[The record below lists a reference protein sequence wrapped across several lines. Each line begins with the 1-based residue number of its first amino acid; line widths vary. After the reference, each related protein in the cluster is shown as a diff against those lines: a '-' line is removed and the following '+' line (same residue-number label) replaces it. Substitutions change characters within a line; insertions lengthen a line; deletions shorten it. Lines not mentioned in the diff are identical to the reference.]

1 MGGENVCDDF
11 TVITKG
17 ERQEVLLHWPPCP
30 LADFSAALMVSASH
44 PSPSSIGSR
53 SADVMGVSWG
63 TAILLAGEAGR
74 QEEGGCGSDMFHHF
88 KITCALLECWTCL
101 LCGVVHGMD
110 ECPSPLEEGFILW
123 DMVIY
128 VNPLDHTRWMV
139 SCSYAWARGV
149 AEVVLFSPSLFHSRQ
164 HQEMERAVPKRAD
177 CVWKVIEALLKSVSC
192 LVTLRFVIM

>member
-1 MGGENVCDDF
+1 MSGENVCDDF

-17 ERQEVLLHWPPCP
+17 ERHEVLLHWPPCP
-30 LADFSAALMVSASH
+30 LADFSAVLMVSAGH
-44 PSPSSIGSR
+44 LSPGGIGSR

-74 QEEGGCGSDMFHHF
+74 REEGGCGSDMFHHF

-101 LCGVVHGMD
+101 LCGVVRGMD

-128 VNPLDHTRWMV
+128 VNPLDHTVDGLLQLRLGLRCGW
-139 SCSYAWARGV
+139 SCAVLSLSFSLETASGNGKSGAQKSWLCMKSNRGL
-149 AEVVLFSPSLFHSRQ
+149 AEIS
-164 HQEMERAVPKRAD
+164 
-177 CVWKVIEALLKSVSC
+177 ILLSH
-192 LVTLRFVIM
+192 T